1 MFGALFMMMD
11 TQLENEQLLAEANAK
26 KIMPQD
32 PSKNS
37 RKTPPR
43 AARKIKQAQR
53 IGLPG

>member
-11 TQLENEQLLAEANAK
+11 TQLENEQLLAEADAK
-26 KIMPQD
+26 KIITDD
-32 PSKNS
+32 PSKYS
-37 RKTPPR
+37 RRTPPR